1 MRDNVTLLAGAEQ
14 VDAAPWPPFDPR
26 AVDFLAELS
35 AEVLRSPDTRRHF
48 VGTAQSAEN
57 VSTAYHDAYLYSQ
70 FVDFFDLSCVLGK
83 AFLVDAVL
91 LFTHQALAAEF
102 Q

>member
-35 AEVLRSPDTRRHF
+35 AEVLRSPDTRRQE
-48 VGTAQSAEN
+48 ASARSE
-57 VSTAYHDAYLYSQ
+57 
-70 FVDFFDLSCVLGK
+70 
-83 AFLVDAVL
+83 
-91 LFTHQALAAEF
+91 
-102 Q
+102 